1 MRVCGARRVVDLLAA
16 GTPPEEACA
25 AMLAEARTLPDPF
38 AAELRAIA
46 LTPDGRHGGAA
57 GKLGSTYAVMT
68 ARSRVPEIRPR
79 KLVS

>member
-1 MRVCGARRVVDLLAA
+1 MYQRCLALVAA
-16 GTPPEEACA
+16 GVPLRPGVRRL
-25 AMLAEARTLPDPF
+25 LAEARTLHDPF

-79 KLVS
+79 MLVS